1 MTTDNIFRRFLVGC
15 WRQIKRIAY
24 KHNNVRLSSGVL
36 FNPATKLG
44 TNVWIHRN
52 TNIKDSEVGAFT
64 YIQEGCKLEHCRIG
78 AFCSIGES
86 VKVLLAT
93 HPSHTF
99 VSTSPVFF
107 STAKQCLDSFVD
119 KNCFE
124 EYLTVDSYGVI
135 VGNDVWIGS
144 RATILGGVTIGHGAI
159 IAAGAVVT
167 KDVPP
172 YAIVGGVPAKVIK
185 YRFNEQQIEKLLSNP
200 WWDKP
205 IRWIKEHSQEF
216 KDIEVYCNIKHC
228 NEH

>member
-1 MTTDNIFRRFLVGC
+1 MLFRS
-15 WRQIKRIAY
+15 Y

-52 TNIKDSEVGAFT
+52 TNIKDSEVGSFT

-144 RATILGGVTIGHGAI
+144 SM
-159 IAAGAVVT
+159 
-167 KDVPP
+167 P
-172 YAIVGGVPAKVIK
+172 YAPGFKSSGPVYSRSSRSSPTTTGSSI
-185 YRFNEQQIEKLLSNP
+185 RFSRLHFRINS
-200 WWDKP
+200 
-205 IRWIKEHSQEF
+205 
-216 KDIEVYCNIKHC
+216 
-228 NEH
+228 

>member
-52 TNIKDSEVGAFT
+52 TNIKDSEVGSFT

-124 EYLTVDSYGVI
+124 EYLTV
-135 VGNDVWIGS
+135 
-144 RATILGGVTIGHGAI
+144 
-159 IAAGAVVT
+159 
-167 KDVPP
+167 
-172 YAIVGGVPAKVIK
+172 
-185 YRFNEQQIEKLLSNP
+185 
-200 WWDKP
+200 
-205 IRWIKEHSQEF
+205 
-216 KDIEVYCNIKHC
+216 
-228 NEH
+228 